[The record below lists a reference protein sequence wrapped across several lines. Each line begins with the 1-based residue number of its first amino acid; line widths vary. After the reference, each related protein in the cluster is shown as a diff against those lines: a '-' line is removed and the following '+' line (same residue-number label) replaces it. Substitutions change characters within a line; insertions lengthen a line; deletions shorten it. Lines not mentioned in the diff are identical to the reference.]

1 MTAIAEGTT
10 RRVRRE
16 FHELAVAR
24 VDRLCDDAVAVTFDV
39 PPDLADEYAFQPGQ
53 SLTLRRMIGGRDER
67 RSYSD
72 LHAGRVAAADR
83 RARGSWRRAIGL
95 AGPRGAAG

>member
-24 VDRLCDDAVAVTFDV
+24 VDRLCDDAVAVTFAC
-39 PPDLADEYAFQPGQ
+39 PRTW
-53 SLTLRRMIGGRDER
+53 LTSM
-67 RSYSD
+67 RSS
-72 LHAGRVAAADR
+72 
-83 RARGSWRRAIGL
+83 RASR
-95 AGPRGAAG
+95 